1 MKERIVPV
9 NRQDAGKSA
18 TFSVTAETQLV
29 NYVKS
34 GDPMVKM
41 CGI

>member
-1 MKERIVPV
+1 VCLLTDWMQEY
-9 NRQDAGKSA
+9 QQF
-18 TFSVTAETQLV
+18 FSETAETELV